1 MKPIRVMCVDDSEV
15 VAESLGRR
23 FKIEKDL
30 EWVGWVHDTGSIRER
45 MGESP
50 PDVILL
56 DVDMP
61 GTDPFRLILEIKAVS
76 PGTRVAM
83 LTGHVRHEYF
93 DRAVDSGA
101 DGYICKDDDPST
113 IVGHVRRLAEGEFVV
128 SRELGF

>member
-1 MKPIRVMCVDDSEV
+1 MKPIRVMCVDDSQV

-23 FKIEKDL
+23 FRIEKDL
-30 EWVGWVHDTGSIRER
+30 EWAGWLQDTGGLRESL
-45 MGESP
+45 GGSP

-61 GTDPFRLILEIKAVS
+61 GTDPFQLIVEIKNLS

-83 LTGHVRHEYF
+83 LTGHVRREYF

-113 IVGHVRRLAEGEFVV
+113 IVGHIRRLADGEFVV
-128 SRELGF
+128 SQELGF